1 MSLLRSDLQVALR
14 DLHLALQESVD
25 HYRDAAEF
33 VHQQSAAAAFS
44 AIAQQREQ
52 LADTFAQAIRAAD
65 DLPSVPDP
73 ELESGEQF
81 INHLTNLFAADE
93 IDGLRE
99 QRLESEQRL
108 EALLHSPDC
117 AALREQQPALQ
128 AKCEADI
135 KRARERLQ
143 AL

>member
-1 MSLLRSDLQVALR
+1 MSLLRSDLQLALH
-14 DLHLALQESVD
+14 DVHMALQESAD

-33 VHQQSAAAAFS
+33 VSQQSAAAAFT
-44 AIAQQREQ
+44 AIAQQRDQ

-81 INHLTNLFAADE
+81 INHLTNLFATDE

-99 QRLESEQRL
+99 QRLEAEQRL
-108 EALLHSPDC
+108 EDLLHSPDT
-117 AALREQQPALQ
+117 AALREQQPSLLAE
-128 AKCEADI
+128 CEADI
-135 KRARERLQ
+135 QRTRERLL